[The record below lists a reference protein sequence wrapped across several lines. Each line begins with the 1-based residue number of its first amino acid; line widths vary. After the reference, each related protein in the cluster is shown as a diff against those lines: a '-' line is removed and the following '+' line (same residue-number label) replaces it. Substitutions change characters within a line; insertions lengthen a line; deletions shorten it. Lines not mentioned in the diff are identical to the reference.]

1 MKRQNNFSRLLFA
14 PLMMASLLLPTSS
27 VSQVFAGVGA
37 QTRRATRQ
45 TKSGHLKYVCPMHP
59 EVESKSPG
67 KCPKCK
73 MALVRKRN
81 SDDQVAQS
89 SGGDIEPASGTTED
103 TGALRPMRIP
113 DTPVYDQDGEKRNF
127 YTDLVKGKTVA
138 INFIFTD
145 CVGVCPTLSAKFRK
159 LQQELGDRIG
169 RDIQLISIS
178 VDPTTDV
185 PERLKAYGAKFKAGP
200 GWTLVTGSRPEIDQ
214 LLRSLGSYTADKN
227 SHTQMFLIG
236 NEATGYWTRISGL
249 ASTSELISVIN
260 EAAAKSPAPA
270 SKRIT
275 SETNGGRVMVP
286 LPDSLEFGAER
297 QVVRSAGA
305 GSAASTAGAAS
316 TVKAGATK
324 SLAEASASY
333 FPNHVLLT
341 QENKPV
347 RFYDDLLKGKVVMI
361 NFMFTTCNGVCP
373 PMMANLAKVQRYLGE
388 RVGREVVMISISVD
402 PLTDTTA
409 ALKRYANNF
418 KAGPGWYF
426 LTGKKED
433 VDAVLRKLGGYAESK
448 FEHSSL
454 VIIGNEAT
462 GDWTKA
468 PALMNPSELASV
480 VVQLIESK

>member
-1 MKRQNNFSRLLFA
+1 MKRHNNVFRFLF
-14 PLMMASLLLPTSS
+14 SLLITAASMFTFTIATQS
-27 VSQVFAGVGA
+27 FVNAA
-37 QTRRATRQ
+37 QTHREPRPA
-45 TKSGHLKYVCPMHP
+45 KSDQMNYVCPMHP
-59 EVESKSPG
+59 DVQSKSPG
-67 KCPKCK
+67 KCHKCK
-73 MALVRKRN
+73 MALVKKQVGDNQVTQDRN
-81 SDDQVAQS
+81 SGV
-89 SGGDIEPASGTTED
+89 EPARAPSSV
-103 TGALRPMRIP
+103 TGALRVPN
-113 DTPVYDQDGEKRNF
+113 TPVLDQDGQKRDF

-169 RDIQLISIS
+169 REIHLISIS

-200 GWTLVTGSRPEIDQ
+200 GWTLITGSKPEIDQ
-214 LLRSLGSYTADKN
+214 LLRALGSYTADRN
-227 SHTQMFLIG
+227 AHTQMFLIG
-236 NEATGYWTRISGL
+236 NEAAGYWTRISGL
-249 ASTSELISVIN
+249 ASTAELIGVIN
-260 EAAAKSPAPA
+260 EAAAKSSIPT
-270 SKRIT
+270 SGQVV
-275 SETNGGRVMVP
+275 SETNGDHVNVP
-286 LPDSLEFGAER
+286 IPTSVKVGAER
-297 QVVRSAGA
+297 QVVRSQATSVDLASPEGA
-305 GSAASTAGAAS
+305 SVAMTGTA
-316 TVKAGATK
+316 K
-324 SLAEASASY
+324 SITEVSASY

-341 QENKPV
+341 QDNKQV

-373 PMMANLAKVQRYLGE
+373 PMMANLAKVQRYLGD

-426 LTGKKED
+426 FTGKKEN
-433 VDAVLRKLGGYAESK
+433 VDAVLRKLGGYVESK

-462 GDWTKA
+462 GKWTKA

-480 VVQLIESK
+480 VVQMIESK